1 MPAAEP
7 TRLTKSTPK
16 ERLHLRWAALV
27 GILSAAFFAL
37 GLGDEP
43 FVDEYA
49 YITQSYQ
56 PDLLFA
62 GRIDDASWL
71 EVLSYDLV
79 PLPKYFINLA
89 FRAAGT
95 PRPSRRDALAW
106 YEDTSYR
113 WGSGADLFI
122 ARLPSVVLAALGC
135 MAVFSLGTLFKDALA
150 GGIAAFLM
158 AANPLYRLHAHR
170 AMSEAACEALLL
182 LALGLGLWTWK
193 RIVTGGRIAIC
204 LALMVA
210 AGTLAGLSI
219 LAKFNGIL
227 AVLALCGWAALALV
241 LPGVPLGRK
250 LALVIGTGA
259 AVLSAG
265 AVFVAL
271 NPFMTAHP
279 PEPLPESLRPT
290 AELPTWKRF
299 ELLLDRRREVSREQQ
314 QIFSHNALH
323 SLAEKA
329 RVIAVQGFGRFGPLG
344 PAKSNSTIRYD
355 SAQDRGALLW
365 LPVVATGIGTALWL
379 GQRQA
384 RSGAAPTAWAL
395 CVWSLLAL
403 TVVTTYLPMAWDRYQ
418 LPIQAPAALLASLPM
433 SKVCT
438 AGQRCLRPSRPLS
451 RP

>member
-1 MPAAEP
+1 MPAGEP

-16 ERLHLRWAALV
+16 ERSHLRWAGLV
-27 GILSAAFFAL
+27 GILSVAFFAL
-37 GLGDEP
+37 GLGDPP

-56 PDLLFA
+56 PDLFFA
-62 GRIDDASWL
+62 GRIDDATWL
-71 EVLSYDLV
+71 ESLSYDLV

-113 WGSGADLFI
+113 WGSGRDLFI
-122 ARLPSVVLAALGC
+122 ARLPSVMLGAFGC
-135 MAVFSLGTLFKDALA
+135 VAVFGLGTLVQDASA
-150 GGIAAFLM
+150 GGIATFFL

-170 AMSEAACEALLL
+170 AMSEAPCEALLL
-182 LALGLGLWTWK
+182 LSLALGLWSWK
-193 RIVTGGRIAIC
+193 RIVTGSRIAMW
-204 LALMVA
+204 LALMIL
-210 AGTLAGLSI
+210 AGIAAGLSI

-227 AVLALCGWAALALV
+227 AIFTLCGWAALALV

-250 LALVIGTGA
+250 LGLLAGTGA
-259 AVLSAG
+259 AILTAG
-265 AVFVAL
+265 TVFVGL

-279 PEPLPESLRPT
+279 AEPLPEGLRPT
-290 AELPTWKRF
+290 AELSTWNRF
-299 ELLLDRRREVSREQQ
+299 ELLLYHRRDVSRGQQ

-355 SAQDRGALLW
+355 PAQDGGAVLW
-365 LPVVATGIGTALWL
+365 LPLVATGFGTALWL

-384 RSGAAPTAWAL
+384 RAGAAPTAWAL
-395 CVWSLLAL
+395 CVWSSLAI
-403 TVVTTYLPMAWDRYQ
+403 TVVTMYLPMAWDRYQ

-438 AGQRCLRPSRPLS
+438 AWRRWLWPSRPS
-451 RP
+451 PRP